1 VLAERYDDLG
11 LDNSALALEQ
21 RALADRRRVLGE
33 EHPDTLLSM
42 ANVGEYL
49 SAVGKKMRRKSLPT
63 RPWKKAAA
71 CAEMTIRKR

>member
-1 VLAERYDDLG
+1 VLAERYHDLG

-49 SAVGKKMRRKSLPT
+49 SALGKKMRRKSLPT

-71 CAEMTIRKR
+71 YAEMTIRKR